1 MRYFYLMNT
10 SIRLRNS
17 LFIIGLLCTS
27 GIISSQVL
35 HVGAGQQ
42 YATLGEAIDVVMP
55 GETILVHTGI
65 YNGGLFAGD
74 LQGTSSAWISIFVA
88 PGENVVFEGGSN
100 AWQFSDGAY
109 LHIRGFIFQHQTS
122 NGLNF
127 DDGGSYTTPTHHII
141 FEDCTFQDMNATGN
155 NDLLKL
161 SGLNDFEIRNC
172 TFLNGA
178 SGGSGIDM
186 VGCHD
191 GLIKNCHFENLG
203 SNSIQAKGG
212 TARIRI
218 ERNLFK
224 NGGARAVNLGGSTGL
239 QFFRPIDAPYEAAE
253 LFVYSNTF
261 MGSQAPVAFVG
272 CINSEVVNNTL
283 YLPENWVLRILQ
295 ETVDPTRFAPCGF
308 NTFRNNIIY
317 LDDQVNVECNIG
329 PNTAP
334 ETFTFSNNLWFQSDD
349 LSWQGPV
356 LPVEDVDQ
364 IINEDPLFEDAA
376 NEIFDVLLTSPAV
389 GEGFDVLH
397 PQKDFEGEDFII
409 PRTIGAFESGIV
421 TALED
426 PSNENKAEVLSAIK
440 VFPNPAS
447 DHIEI
452 HFPQKMK
459 EEISISLYTPD
470 GKKVLAKSILI
481 QNESSYPLSLGLLR
495 DGCFILVINTQF
507 YQYRK
512 LIVIR

>member
-1 MRYFYLMNT
+1 MNT
-10 SIRLRNS
+10 STLYHRTLP
-17 LFIIGLLCTS
+17 FIILLFLSASLTS
-27 GIISSQVL
+27 QTL
-35 HVGAGQQ
+35 HVGPGHP
-42 YATLGEAIDVVMP
+42 YATLEDAIEDVVP
-55 GETILVHTGI
+55 GGTILVHTGT
-65 YNGGLFAGD
+65 YNGGMFVAD
-74 LQGTSSAWISIFVA
+74 LQGTPNAWISIFVA
-88 PGENVVFEGGSN
+88 PGENVVFDGGSN

-109 LHIRGFIFQHQTS
+109 LHIKGFIFQHQTG

-141 FEDCTFQDMNATGN
+141 FEDCTFQDMNASGN

-161 SGLNDFEIRNC
+161 SGLNDFEIRGC

-191 GLIKNCHFENLG
+191 GLIMNCHFENLG

-218 ERNLFK
+218 EANFFK

-253 LFVYSNTF
+253 LYVYSNVF
-261 MGSQAPVAFVG
+261 IGSQAPIAFVG

-317 LDDQVNVECNIG
+317 LDDQVNVEGNIG
-329 PNTAP
+329 PDTAP

-349 LSWQGPV
+349 LSWEGPE
-356 LPVEDVDQ
+356 LPVDDVDQ
-364 IINEDPLFEDAA
+364 IINEDPLFEDAD
-376 NEIFDVLLTSPAV
+376 NEIFDVLLSSPAV
-389 GEGFDVLH
+389 GEGFDVVL
-397 PQKDFEGEDFII
+397 PEKDFEGEDFIT
-409 PRTIGAFESGIV
+409 PRSIGAFESGSV
-421 TALED
+421 TALDD
-426 PSNENKAEVLSAIK
+426 PALENEEEVNAALKIL
-440 VFPNPAS
+440 PNPAS
-447 DHIEI
+447 DFIVF

-459 EEISISLYTPD
+459 EEIGISIHSLD
-470 GKKVLAKSILI
+470 GKQVASHVTFLK
-481 QNESSYPLSLGLLR
+481 NETYFQLPISALHPGVYFLMI
-495 DGCFILVINTQF
+495 DTEFHKFQKLVIIQ
-507 YQYRK
+507 
-512 LIVIR
+512 